1 MTELYQ
7 LYGISRKTGY
17 KWIGRY
23 VEHGPQGL
31 DNALPDHPASD
42 GGLESSARDSNG
54 GCKPRRSRARMHP
67 DAYMLLRTSEIL
79 NFGLNK
85 QDTEPVRRHH

>member
-1 MTELYQ
+1 
-7 LYGISRKTGY
+7 
-17 KWIGRY
+17 
-23 VEHGPQGL
+23 
-31 DNALPDHPASD
+31 
-42 GGLESSARDSNG
+42 
-54 GCKPRRSRARMHP
+54 MHP

>member
-42 GGLESSARDSNG
+42 GGLE
-54 GCKPRRSRARMHP
+54 
-67 DAYMLLRTSEIL
+67 
-79 NFGLNK
+79 
-85 QDTEPVRRHH
+85 